1 MGEPN
6 KSTLHLEPVSSD
18 SWRESNINT
27 QTLPPP
33 PAKKK
38 TKLGRVFQNL
48 THGLQVRSSSDPQLQ
63 TELVYC
69 ELKMKIFSP
78 PLFKEILLQGH
89 ESHYPFY
96 WKQMD
101 LSVVRRG

>member
-18 SWRESNINT
+18 SWREPDINT

-33 PAKKK
+33 KKR
-38 TKLGRVFQNL
+38 LGRVFQNL
-48 THGLQVRSSSDPQLQ
+48 IHGLQVQSVSDPQLQ

-69 ELKMKIFSP
+69 ELKMKIFP
-78 PLFKEILLQGH
+78 PLFFKEILLQGH
-89 ESHYPFY
+89 
-96 WKQMD
+96 
-101 LSVVRRG
+101 